1 MKADEFLSK
10 HTIKVVMNNEEKKL
24 YRSIRGVIPLDS
36 FDERDQFIIDGLVR
50 KSLVSKVT
58 DNGYTMVKTN
68 GSKLSNK

>member
-1 MKADEFLSK
+1 VKANEFLSK

>member
-1 MKADEFLSK
+1 VKADEFLSK

>member
-1 MKADEFLSK
+1 MKANEFLSK

>member
-1 MKADEFLSK
+1 
-10 HTIKVVMNNEEKKL
+10 MNNEEKKL

>member
-1 MKADEFLSK
+1 
-10 HTIKVVMNNEEKKL
+10 MNNEEKKL

-58 DNGYTMVKTN
+58 DNGYTMETTN